1 MARIIYRSEGGAEI
15 HSVTATEEEI
25 GVMSDRLDNGEA
37 IYVKNRILNVYYWD
51 FEQGNLIITG
61 ELD

>member
-1 MARIIYRSEGGAEI
+1 MRIIYKSEGGAELY
-15 HSVTATEEEI
+15 SVTATKEQI
-25 GVMSDRLDNGEA
+25 AIMSDRLDNGEV
-37 IYVKNRILNVYYWD
+37 IHVKSRAFNVYYWE